1 MGTANDPIWFFV
13 MIYAVLGMTFI
24 SALMSLFK
32 QKRIS
37 LSILMIL
44 GIPGTLMLAI
54 GSSIV
59 RGSRTEMEHGYDQ
72 LMQLQPWALVVLLAG
87 MYIIVWWILVISS
100 YLRNRR
106 KKLNPSI

>member
-13 MIYAVLGMTFI
+13 MLYVVLGMTFI
-24 SALMSLFK
+24 SALMSLFN
-32 QKRIS
+32 QKRIF
-37 LSILMIL
+37 LSILMIV
-44 GIPGTLMLAI
+44 GIPATLILAI
-54 GSSIV
+54 GSSIG

-87 MYIIVWWILVISS
+87 IYIIVWWIMIISS
-100 YLRNRR
+100 YLSNRR